1 MKLCLVAFIKKIVS
15 SYSVTVIKVINCGSK
30 EKFGENLFL
39 ISIHLSY
46 FDLLP
51 IGLGA
56 RVRDNS

>member
-1 MKLCLVAFIKKIVS
+1 M
-15 SYSVTVIKVINCGSK
+15 VIRKNL
-30 EKFGENLFL
+30 GENLFL

>member
-1 MKLCLVAFIKKIVS
+1 MS

-30 EKFGENLFL
+30 EKFGEYLFL
-39 ISIHLSY
+39 ISIYLSY

>member
-1 MKLCLVAFIKKIVS
+1 MS

>member
-1 MKLCLVAFIKKIVS
+1 MS
-15 SYSVTVIKVINCGSK
+15 SYSVTVIKVINFGDK
-30 EKFGENLFL
+30 ENLGENLFL
-39 ISIHLSY
+39 ISIYLSY